1 MADFLHGQSESSCR
15 KTKMKFTKA
24 VILNQISTGNGEIY
38 RRYPKKYRYK
48 SSFNDARSKD
58 RFLGETAEPSWTS

>member
-15 KTKMKFTKA
+15 KKLKMKFTKA
-24 VILNQISTGNGEIY
+24 VILNQILTQNGEIY

-48 SSFNDARSKD
+48 EALN
-58 RFLGETAEPSWTS
+58 